1 MIFKDSD
8 LKVTKNEVKYLS
20 EFIVTVHARMRL
32 KGQSPNQENQQP
44 EIRFNLFTFVVHK
57 TEEGWSC
64 AAARNTDIIPGRET
78 NLMIDGNLK
87 PTDYREK

>member
-1 MIFKDSD
+1 M
-8 LKVTKNEVKYLS
+8 KVTKIEVKYLS
-20 EFIVTVHARMRL
+20 EFIVTVHVRMRM
-32 KGQSPNQENQQP
+32 KGQSPVQSNQQP

-64 AAARNTDIIPGRET
+64 AAAHNTDIIPVSET

-87 PTDYREK
+87 PTDYSEK